1 MAFKSP
7 MLSCDVHTPDWK
19 VGYIGNIDVESN
31 II

>member
-19 VGYIGNIDVESN
+19 VGNIDVGSN